1 MIALRLLSVLAG
13 FLVLIVPAALLA
25 DTGMSGMSGT
35 AAAAALLGMALASGI
50 FIYIGMTGDRMR
62 RNARARMLGA
72 ALLTVPVAGSLGLM
86 ATRHDDA
93 VIWASGILLAF
104 SLVLFM
110 SFVFPVAERRQR
122 PMRRREGLV

>member
-25 DTGMSGMSGT
+25 ETGMSGT
-35 AAAAALLGMALASGI
+35 AATAALLGMALASGI

-62 RNARARMLGA
+62 HNARARMLGA
-72 ALLTVPVAGSLGLM
+72 TLLTVPIAGSLGLM
-86 ATRHDDA
+86 TTRHDDA
-93 VIWASGILLAF
+93 VIWASGVLLAF

-110 SFVFPVAERRQR
+110 SFVLPVGERRQR